1 MDPEAPTSQAEAAQA
16 MSGYLQRQRR
26 THWLLQAGLLLAGGY
41 VAYLF
46 LHALKEI
53 LTPLLVALLLAY
65 LLDPAIDRLEAKGLS
80 RTAGIVV
87 LLAMVTMAVALA
99 AAVLVPLVGNELST
113 FAGKVPHFVARIKHD
128 SLPWIEEHFHVQV
141 PKNVDQL
148 ADRFGYS
155 LQELTRHAL
164 EPLKGLA
171 GRAMAGAYQ
180 VVVLLATL
188 VLIPFFTF
196 FLLRDFD
203 KMGSWLY
210 SLVPYRHRP
219 WVRKTWQEMDKTLS
233 GWIRGQLLVMLIL
246 GALYSVGYLI
256 VGIPLGLVIGLLTGL
271 MAIIP
276 YLGAATGFLLAL
288 SLAFLDWQG
297 WGQVAGVVA
306 VFGTV
311 QLLDALFITPN
322 ILGYETG
329 LNPAV
334 VVLALLGFGK
344 LFGFL
349 GVLLAVPLA
358 GILHVLGRRAV
369 EAYKKSSFFTAE
381 TPAATTT
388 MTELTTLKGPADP
401 REGNS

>member
-1 MDPEAPTSQAEAAQA
+1 
-16 MSGYLQRQRR
+16 MSGYLNRERR
-26 THWLLQAGLLLAGGY
+26 THWLVQAALLLAGAY

-46 LHALKEI
+46 LHALKEL

-65 LLDPAIDRLEAKGLS
+65 LLDPAIDWLEAKGLS

-87 LLAMVTMAVALA
+87 LLAAVTTAVALA
-99 AAVLVPLVGNELST
+99 ATVLVPLIGNELST

-128 SLPWIEEHFHVQV
+128 SLPWIESHLHIQV

-148 ADRFGYS
+148 ADRLGYS
-155 LQELTRHAL
+155 LQELTRHAVA
-164 EPLKGLA
+164 PLKGLA
-171 GRAMAGAYQ
+171 GKAVAGAYQ
-180 VVVLLATL
+180 VALLLATL

-203 KMGSWLY
+203 KMGRWFY

-219 WVRKTWQEMDKTLS
+219 WVRKTWQEIDRTLS

-246 GALYSVGYLI
+246 GSLYSAGYLI
-256 VGIPLGLVIGLLTGL
+256 VGIPLGLVVGLLTGL

-276 YLGAATGFLLAL
+276 YLGAATGFLMAL

-369 EAYKKSSFFTAE
+369 EAYKKSAFFAAE
-381 TPAATTT
+381 TPASTTT
-388 MTELTTLKGPADP
+388 VTDLTTLKSPTDQQ
-401 REGNS
+401 EGKS